1 MSIVAHPRYRAG
13 RGRAIDRAFSKFLW
27 YTGRKEY
34 HVKKI
39 AFIVFLSVLAL
50 AWTTSCASSPKKG
63 TTIQEDVL
71 QSRESAESSRKKAVE
86 IKAPV
91 AAKASFQE
99 ADVMFE
105 GAKTAEA
112 ASEFEKARDGYRESE
127 KLFTASY
134 EEASAKRDKANAALG
149 KAADERTASEEALSK
164 MSDAETATEEEDVR

>member
-1 MSIVAHPRYRAG
+1 MSP
-13 RGRAIDRAFSKFLW
+13 GRAIDRAFRKVLW
-27 YTGRKEY
+27 YTDDKEH

-39 AFIVFLSVLAL
+39 AYIIFLSFLAL

-63 TTIQEDVL
+63 PTVQEDVT
-71 QSRESAESSRKKAVE
+71 QAREAAETSRKKAVE

-91 AAKASFQE
+91 AAKASFQG
-99 ADVMFE
+99 ADAAFE
-105 GAKTAEA
+105 GAKAAES

-164 MSDAETATEEEDVR
+164 MATAETATDEEDVR